1 MYTVVAPV
9 PGNLI
14 TALIPYRQQFDP
26 QANLA
31 PPLSL
36 VEPFQFT
43 VNPEPLFI
51 HLSAISEDYAPVR
64 VFLAGWDICQAQKY
78 QLHLPMTAGQAE
90 LMALRRD
97 LLSGVLST
105 LAVKPRTYQPGG
117 VLFGHVV
124 EESQLATAKQT
135 LKSFEP
141 FFNFRVRHMELW
153 QREEPHQ
160 PWNLMMKFSFKGT
173 VAGSSRQKNN
183 QPR

>member
-14 TALIPYRQQFDP
+14 TALTPYRQQFDP

-31 PPLSL
+31 PPHISIL
-36 VEPFQFT
+36 EPFQFV

-51 HLSAISEDYAPVR
+51 HLSAISEDYAPIR
-64 VFLAGWDICQAQKY
+64 VFLAGWDICQAKQY

-105 LAVKPRTYQPGG
+105 LAVKHQTYQPG
-117 VLFGHVV
+117 VFFGHVV
-124 EESQLATAKQT
+124 EESQLVTAKQT

-141 FFNFRVRHMELW
+141 FFKFRVRHMELW
-153 QREEPHQ
+153 QREETNQ
-160 PWNLMMKFSFKGT
+160 PWNMTMKFSFKGT